1 MAGKEPNIGPTSR
14 AVAENVKRWRE
25 ARNLSYR
32 QFSDRLQTDAQW
44 PINPV
49 GIRRIEAGERRVT
62 PDDLTALAVALKVSP
77 ATLLMPGLPGATDS
91 TEMVEVT
98 GASDKVMAAT
108 LWLWLQAD
116 PSGASVVGL
125 SPMAFIL
132 NAQPSWRH
140 SQWIKD
146 TPDGG

>member
-14 AVAENVKRWRE
+14 TVAENVKRWRD
-25 ARNLSYR
+25 ARNMSYR
-32 QFSDRLQTDAQW
+32 QLSDRLQTAAQW

-49 GIRRIEAGERRVT
+49 GIRRIESGERRVT
-62 PDDLTALAVALKVSP
+62 PDDLTALAVALQISP
-77 ATLLMPGLPGATDS
+77 ATLLMPGMPGATDS

-98 GASDKVMAAT
+98 GMDTKMMAAT

-125 SPMAFIL
+125 SPMAFLL

-140 SQWIKD
+140 PQWTGD
-146 TPDGG
+146 TPDGR